1 MIVAIESSLT
11 NVGKAT
17 ADTIRVLAADMI
29 QKAKPPKSNVT
40 KEEKKAI
47 KELRQL
53 EDVVILPAD
62 KGNVTVVMD
71 KQDYQEKIEKMLCDR
86 STYKPIVKDPSSRA
100 ERKVRESI
108 KEQKV
113 DMRVILSNTKPSRYI
128 GYPKIHKEG
137 APLRPVVD
145 SRDSATYELAKRL
158 ARIIQPTVGKTSS
171 YEKAKPAK
179 KAELAKRLARII
191 QPTVGKTSSYVKN
204 SSHLVSILK
213 DVKTETTDILVSFD
227 VKSVFTS
234 VPVGEACM
242 AVEKRLEE
250 DGDLENRS
258 EMSPKEIAALA
269 KTCLETTYFSQN
281 GKYFQQT
288 EGASMGSPLSPVIAN
303 LYMEELE
310 EKAIQEAEHKPKIWI
325 RSVDDV
331 MVV

>member
-1 MIVAIESSLT
+1 
-11 NVGKAT
+11 
-17 ADTIRVLAADMI
+17 
-29 QKAKPPKSNVT
+29 
-40 KEEKKAI
+40 
-47 KELRQL
+47 
-53 EDVVILPAD
+53 
-62 KGNVTVVMD
+62 
-71 KQDYQEKIEKMLCDR
+71 MLCDR
-86 STYKPIVKDPSSRA
+86 STHKPIAKDPSSRA

-113 DMRVILSNTKPSRYI
+113 DMRVILSNTKPSRFI

-137 APLRPVVD
+137 APLCPVVD
-145 SRDSATYELAKRL
+145 SRDSATH
-158 ARIIQPTVGKTSS
+158 
-171 YEKAKPAK
+171 
-179 KAELAKRLARII
+179 ELAKRLARII

-227 VKSVFTS
+227 VKSLFTS

-303 LYMEELE
+303 LYMEEFE

-325 RSVDDV
+325 RYVHDV
-331 MVV
+331 MVVWPHGERKLDEFLSHLNQQNEAIQFTMEKEVSNELASLDVKIKRNGDVLRFKVHKKSTHSDLYL